1 MKMLIDGLLK
11 LECALL
17 GGALMAVWALPAAWA
32 QRSGNMMAFG
42 GEWILI
48 VLGAAVGWHVWESRS
63 AAAERSGV

>member
-17 GGALMAVWALPAAWA
+17 GGALMA
-32 QRSGNMMAFG
+32 FG
-42 GEWILI
+42 GEWVLS
-48 VLGAAVGWHVWESRS
+48 VLGAAFGWHVWESRS